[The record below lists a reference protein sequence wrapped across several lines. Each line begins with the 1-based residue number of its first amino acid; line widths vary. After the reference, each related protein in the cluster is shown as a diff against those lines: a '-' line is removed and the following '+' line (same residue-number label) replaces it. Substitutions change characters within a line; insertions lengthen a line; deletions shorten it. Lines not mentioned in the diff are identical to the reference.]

1 MRIERSYGNLIYND
15 GTIDS
20 KITYYFDSLTE
31 LLDFRETLEEEHICS
46 LDNLKVWISTYVE
59 FERRMVE
66 GGNEEE

>member
-1 MRIERSYGNLIYND
+1 LRIERSYGNLIYND

>member
-1 MRIERSYGNLIYND
+1 MRTERSYGKLIYSD
-15 GTIDS
+15 GTID
-20 KITYYFDSLTE
+20 KKTTYYFDNLTE

-66 GGNEEE
+66 GSNEEE